1 MSIKTAKNQLPVN
14 IKNSQENLPKKE
26 SESLSDINELQ
37 KELKDKNKKIF
48 ELKNKNHEQK
58 ILLKFFL
65 NNAEN
70 LDDLLVIEKQLRIK
84 DEQIEKINKE

>member
-1 MSIKTAKNQLPVN
+1 MSIKTVKNQLPVN

-48 ELKNKNHEQK
+48 
-58 ILLKFFL
+58 
-65 NNAEN
+65 
-70 LDDLLVIEKQLRIK
+70 
-84 DEQIEKINKE
+84 